1 MRNIEQILPG
11 TLCVDIST
19 RQMSAIELG
28 ISLGQKIQAD
38 FPEIGSLYKEG
49 FSLSRLISKFNI
61 VSYLGVNFKV
71 AETATHR
78 ALTGYDGHIKNLD
91 LKPYKGLLSDEELNF
106 HGKEHNRL
114 SGVEVAKK
122 LMEEKKGIFAFTK
135 EQKDEARRKSVLAC
149 GNVPYSQE
157 ELNFIEKLA
166 SDPQYQKGSL
176 VKVFD
181 VAFEVNLKFH
191 EGKEVRKPSA
201 ISKVRSRKKPKVTP

>member
-78 ALTGYDGHIKNLD
+78 ALMVILKILISSLIKD
-91 LKPYKGLLSDEELNF
+91 YF
-106 HGKEHNRL
+106 
-114 SGVEVAKK
+114 
-122 LMEEKKGIFAFTK
+122 LM
-135 EQKDEARRKSVLAC
+135 KS
-149 GNVPYSQE
+149 
-157 ELNFIEKLA
+157 
-166 SDPQYQKGSL
+166 
-176 VKVFD
+176 
-181 VAFEVNLKFH
+181 
-191 EGKEVRKPSA
+191 
-201 ISKVRSRKKPKVTP
+201 